1 MSLRRWALSA
11 LLVALGAASL
21 GQQTTYQRQ
30 PLPPLP
36 LEPVERF
43 SGPLPATRNPALAG
57 ARVVFRHWHIAND
70 QRVEIPHEGVLIV
83 HLHAGEID
91 VVTGGETQ
99 RRKGDE
105 YWVVQPGERLIV
117 ATGRDSVVLRTL
129 DTIMVR

>member
-11 LLVALGAASL
+11 LLAALCAASF

-70 QRVEIPHEGVLIV
+70 QRVEIPHEGVLILQ
-83 HLHAGEID
+83 LHAGEIN
-91 VVTGGETQ
+91 VATGGEAQ
-99 RRKGDE
+99 RRRGDE
-105 YWVVQPGERLIV
+105 IWVVQPGERLIV
-117 ATGRDSVVLRTL
+117 ETGRDSVMLRTL
-129 DTIMVR
+129 DTITAR